1 MQNRLKAVK
10 IMADTV
16 SSSREL
22 KLDYRF
28 QDLDTR
34 TTSIPNPKNNI
45 TRTNIQNLAGVLAN
59 TQAFV
64 GDKNNSPFETIT
76 SAKIVEQTRT
86 QLDLS

>member
-1 MQNRLKAVK
+1 
-10 IMADTV
+10 MADTM

-22 KLDYRF
+22 KLEYRF

-34 TTSIPNPKNNI
+34 TTSIPDPINNI
-45 TRTNIQNLAGVLAN
+45 GKTEIQTLAGVLAN

-64 GDKNNSPFETIT
+64 GDKNNAPFETIT

>member
-1 MQNRLKAVK
+1 
-10 IMADTV
+10 MADTM
-16 SSSREL
+16 SISREL
-22 KLDYRF
+22 KLEYRF

-34 TTSIPNPKNNI
+34 TTSIPDPINNI
-45 TRTNIQNLAGVLAN
+45 GKTEIQTLAGVLAN

-64 GDKNNSPFETIT
+64 GDKNNAPFETIT

>member
-1 MQNRLKAVK
+1 
-10 IMADTV
+10 MADTA
-16 SSSREL
+16 SQSREL

-34 TTSIPNPKNNI
+34 TTSVPNPKNNL
-45 TRTNIQNLAGVLAN
+45 TKENIQTLAGVLAQ

-64 GDKNNSPFETIT
+64 GDKNDAPFETIT
-76 SAKIVEQTRT
+76 SAKYVEQTRI

>member
-1 MQNRLKAVK
+1 
-10 IMADTV
+10 MADTV
-16 SSSREL
+16 TSSREL
-22 KLDYRF
+22 KLEYRF

-34 TTSIPNPKNNI
+34 TTNIPDPINNI
-45 TRTNIQNLAGVLAN
+45 AKTDIQTLAGVLAN

-64 GDKNNSPFETIT
+64 GDKNNAPFETIT

>member
-1 MQNRLKAVK
+1 
-10 IMADTV
+10 MADTT
-16 SSSREL
+16 SQSREL

-34 TTSIPNPKNNI
+34 TTSVPNPKNNL
-45 TRTNIQNLAGVLAN
+45 TKANIQTLAGVLAQ

-64 GDKNNSPFETIT
+64 GDKNNAPFETIT
-76 SAKIVEQTRT
+76 SAKYVEQMRT

>member
-1 MQNRLKAVK
+1 
-10 IMADTV
+10 MADTV
-16 SSSREL
+16 SQSREL

-34 TTSIPNPKNNI
+34 TTSVPNPKNNL
-45 TRTNIQNLAGVLAN
+45 TKENIQTLAGVLAQ

-64 GDKNNSPFETIT
+64 GDKNDAPFETIT
-76 SAKIVEQTRT
+76 SAKYVEQMRT

>member
-1 MQNRLKAVK
+1 
-10 IMADTV
+10 MADTI

-22 KLDYRF
+22 KLEYRF
-28 QDLDTR
+28 TDLDTR
-34 TTSIPNPKNNI
+34 TTSIPDPINNI
-45 TRTNIQNLAGVLAN
+45 SKTNIQTLAGVLAN

-64 GDKNNSPFETIT
+64 GDKNNAPFETIT

>member
-1 MQNRLKAVK
+1 MLKAVK

-16 SSSREL
+16 TSSREL

-28 QDLDTR
+28 TDLDTR
-34 TTSIPNPKNNI
+34 TTSIPDPKDNI
-45 TRTNIQNLAGVLAN
+45 VKADIQTLAGVLAQ

-64 GDKNNSPFETIT
+64 GDKNNAPFETIT
-76 SAKIVEQTRT
+76 SAKVVEQTRT

>member
-1 MQNRLKAVK
+1 
-10 IMADTV
+10 MADTM
-16 SSSREL
+16 SISREL
-22 KLDYRF
+22 KLEYRF

-34 TTSIPNPKNNI
+34 TTSIPDPKNNI
-45 TRTNIQNLAGVLAN
+45 GKTEIQTLAGVLAN

-64 GDKNNSPFETIT
+64 GDKNNAPFETIT

>member
-1 MQNRLKAVK
+1 
-10 IMADTV
+10 MADTA
-16 SSSREL
+16 SQSREL

-34 TTSIPNPKNNI
+34 TTSVPNPKNNL
-45 TRTNIQNLAGVLAN
+45 TKENIQTLAGVLAQ

-64 GDKNNSPFETIT
+64 GDKNDAPFETIT
-76 SAKIVEQTRT
+76 SAKYVEQMRI